1 MSDDLDEEYNDM
13 AVNCDYAIMILSKHH
28 NRQVGVKGWW
38 KYHHVFLTLVA
49 MGVRITHRSKQIT
62 SFCLILKVQIFS
74 RYGKYLLVKQS
85 LVSKCKVPRG
95 HKSK

>member
-1 MSDDLDEEYNDM
+1 MKNT
-13 AVNCDYAIMILSKHH
+13 AVNYDYAIMILSKHH